1 MVWFYERAG
10 QRLVYEVRPRID
22 GPGLEIV
29 LTYPDGH
36 THTEVITDDRDLSK
50 RISEFQDSLVCDGW
64 TPQGPWSRDPRR

>member
-22 GPGLEIV
+22 GPGSEIV

-36 THTEVITDDRDLSK
+36 TQSEVIIDDRDLSK
-50 RISEFQDSLVCDGW
+50 RISELQDSLVLDGW